1 MAIAEA
7 RAPII
12 LYSRSLN
19 PLLLQPEGQVEVL
32 NPFRGQLPASAAI
45 VLPILACRLVAALA
59 RRDTIHLPNKSQ

>member
-12 LYSRSLN
+12 LFSRSLN

-45 VLPILACRLVAALA
+45 VLPILACLVAALA
-59 RRDTIHLPNKSQ
+59 RRDTIRLPNKSQ